1 MNLYRLDIGTLKPA
15 RIIGT
20 GYRGNTKKIAN
31 TWLLKQIAI
40 YKKAIELLEKPKA
53 SSVTNSGS
61 TSNEL
66 YINTIAE
73 KTATRPLAV
82 KKFIEY
88 HKLTSTEVLNLMQG
102 IGMGTIKGSD
112 FASAIV
118 GDKVNEKAIIK
129 FAKSNDANFF
139 VDPSSKKADYK
150 TEVVQ
155 YADKLY
161 RVEINFGSNPK
172 KTLNDVWEKKEDA
185 VLFAKRL
192 ADKNNGT
199 YEGSSDWNKSSN
211 KLKDASY
218 ISNRDIVSLTIKK
231 GSDTITINGNDI
243 LDGVYLK
250 NNTTMSAPK
259 ESASDIVLKI
269 ITKAKELDKK
279 VPFWGNLKEKMTIV
293 TAPRVQK
300 LLDAGYDTKEIML
313 IYLGIYSVFDVTI
326 DGEVAYNKVS
336 GLFDYETSYVDE
348 QIDNYIGIS
357 KSNEYE
363 LGLKYPELDW
373 SKIIEKYKISK
384 KPKIIN
390 GEKRKFGNTLR
401 MDVYAIYQGED
412 VVVSTN
418 IDVEVT
424 ENGVKQPK
432 SSFNSKKAVTDG
444 KFNNGYWGITSSK
457 KEIIMD
463 ILSMIV
469 TQDSSSYV
477 KDINVF
483 FNGLGGAHA
492 ETLIENKIKFEQGGN
507 IGRTISFMDWKGNVR
522 KGVITEK
529 LKRGYEVLTSDGV
542 ALVEDSEIIE

>member
-1 MNLYRLDIGTLKPA
+1 
-15 RIIGT
+15 
-20 GYRGNTKKIAN
+20 
-31 TWLLKQIAI
+31 
-40 YKKAIELLEKPKA
+40 
-53 SSVTNSGS
+53 
-61 TSNEL
+61 
-66 YINTIAE
+66 
-73 KTATRPLAV
+73 
-82 KKFIEY
+82 
-88 HKLTSTEVLNLMQG
+88 
-102 IGMGTIKGSD
+102 MGTIKGSD